1 MPQIRE
7 QLILEDRFT
16 QPFTEFIQLAQRA
29 ASSMDM
35 LQGSLS
41 NIETATAR
49 TALATESLGTSFSRS
64 TASGASTSTAV
75 DGLTRRLLGLASA
88 YAGLQTVSGLV
99 NLSDTFTQ
107 TTARL
112 DLMNDGL
119 QTTQELTRMI
129 YQSAQASRGSFT
141 ETANMVAK
149 LGTLA
154 GNAFDNTQEIVAF
167 AEQLNKQMAISGTTA
182 QEGSAAMLQL
192 TQAMSSGVLRGEE
205 LNSVME
211 QTPMIANTIA
221 EYLGVSTGKMRE
233 MAAEGQITA
242 EVVKNA
248 MFWAADET
256 NAKFEEMPMT
266 WAQVWQSFKNTATMA
281 LQPVLNAINWLA
293 NNIQIIAPIVLG
305 LAAAFGIFLI
315 AANWIQICAAVT
327 NFLTAAQAMLGA
339 VMATVW
345 GPIVIMIVLVIA
357 AIYAVVAAINML
369 TGSTIS
375 ATGLITG
382 AIAAALAFVG
392 NIFVAAFN
400 LIMDGLVFV
409 VNGFIGVANIIATVF
424 SNPARA
430 AVGIIHGMA
439 DAILSILEG
448 IASAIDTLFGS
459 NLAGAVSGWR
469 SKLSGWVNEKWGD
482 LDVVIEPFDAESLH
496 MDRFNYGEAFDAGY
510 DWGSNLN
517 FGGLLGGGDMPSVSV
532 PEVSAPGA
540 AIPSDLLGDIGKS
553 SGTTAD
559 NTGALKKSVDMTN
572 EDLQMLVDL
581 AERQYV
587 AQVNLTSQT
596 PVINVTGQNTGN
608 TAADRTALA
617 DAIKTVLLE
626 QRASGTYR
634 AYARV

>member
-7 QLILEDRFT
+7 QLILEDHFT
-16 QPFTEFIQLAQRA
+16 QSFTEFIQFAQRA
-29 ASSMDM
+29 ASSMDT

-49 TALATESLGTSFSRS
+49 TALATENLGTSFSRS
-64 TASGASTSTAV
+64 TASSASASTAV

-88 YAGLQTVSGLV
+88 YVGIQTVSGLV

-119 QTTQELTRMI
+119 QTTQELTQMI

-141 ETANMVAK
+141 ETANMVAQ

-167 AEQLNKQMAISGTTA
+167 AEQLNKQMAISGTSA

-205 LNSVME
+205 LNSGME
-211 QTPMIANTIA
+211 RTPMIANTSA
-221 EYLGVSTGKMRE
+221 EDLGVSTGKRRE

-266 WAQVWQSFKNTATMA
+266 WAQVWQSFQNTATMA

-305 LAAAFGIFLI
+305 LATAFGVFLI

-327 NFLTAAQAMLGA
+327 NFLTTAQAMLGV

-345 GPIVIMIVLVIA
+345 GPIVIVIVLVIA
-357 AIYAVVAAINML
+357 AIYAVVAAINKL

-382 AIAAALAFVG
+382 AIAVALAFIG

-409 VNGFIGVANIIATVF
+409 VNAFIGVANIIATVF

-496 MDRFNYGEAFDAGY
+496 MDRLNYGDAFNSGY
-510 DWGSNLN
+510 DWGSNLS
-517 FGGLLGGGDMPSVSV
+517 FGGLPSGGNMPSVSI
-532 PEVSAPGA
+532 PA
-540 AIPSDLLGDIGKS
+540 AADPSSLLGDIGKS
-553 SGTTAD
+553 SGKTAD

>member
-7 QLILEDRFT
+7 QLILEDHFT
-16 QPFTEFIQLAQRA
+16 QSFTEFIQFAQRA
-29 ASSMDM
+29 ASSMDT

-49 TALATESLGTSFSRS
+49 TALATENLGTSFSRS
-64 TASGASTSTAV
+64 TASSASTSAAV

-88 YAGLQTVSGLV
+88 YVGIQTVSGLV

-119 QTTQELTRMI
+119 QTTQELTQMI

-141 ETANMVAK
+141 ETANMVAQ

-167 AEQLNKQMAISGTTA
+167 AEQLNKQMAISGTSA

-192 TQAMSSGVLRGEE
+192 TQAMASGVLRGEE

-221 EYLGVSTGKMRE
+221 EYLGVSTGKLRE
-233 MAAEGQITA
+233 MATEGQITA

-266 WAQVWQSFKNTATMA
+266 WAQVWQSFQNTAMMVF
-281 LQPVLNAINWLA
+281 QPVLNAINAIA
-293 NNIQIIAPIVLG
+293 NNISWLG
-305 LAAAFGIFLI
+305 PLVAGLGVAFGIFLI
-315 AANWIQICAAVT
+315 AANWIKICSAVSAAFGAIQTAVAAVT
-327 NFLTAAQAMLGA
+327 ATA
-339 VMATVW
+339 W
-345 GPIVIMIVLVIA
+345 GWPLIIIA
-357 AIYAVVAAINML
+357 ALIGIFFAAVAAVNYFS
-369 TGSTIS
+369 GSS
-375 ATGLITG
+375 
-382 AIAAALAFVG
+382 V
-392 NIFVAAFN
+392 
-400 LIMDGLVFV
+400 
-409 VNGFIGVANIIATVF
+409 
-424 SNPARA
+424 S
-430 AVGIIHGMA
+430 AVGIVTGIFSALVSFLYNTVIVNLWNLFAMFANFIANVFRDPIGAIKVLFLDMA
-439 DAILSILEG
+439 TTVLGYISNIAHAIENLLNAIPGVEVSITGKLDSWLNNVKTAAANARSESEFVEYFKPLEYKDLTQSFTSG
-448 IASAIDTLFGS
+448 YESGANFSNSVKDFFG
-459 NLAGAVSGWR
+459 V
-469 SKLSGWVNEKWGD
+469 
-482 LDVVIEPFDAESLH
+482 
-496 MDRFNYGEAFDAGY
+496 
-510 DWGSNLN
+510 
-517 FGGLLGGGDMPSVSV
+517 GGGDMPSVSI
-532 PEVSAPGA
+532 PA
-540 AIPSDLLGDIGKS
+540 AADPSSLLGDIGKS
-553 SGTTAD
+553 SGKTAD

-634 AYARV
+634 AYARI

>member
-7 QLILEDRFT
+7 QLILEDHFT
-16 QPFTEFIQLAQRA
+16 QSFTEFIQFAQRA
-29 ASSMDM
+29 ASSMDT

-49 TALATESLGTSFSRS
+49 TALATENLGTSFSRS
-64 TASGASTSTAV
+64 TASSASTSTAV

-88 YAGLQTVSGLV
+88 YVGIQTVSGLV

-119 QTTQELTRMI
+119 QTTQELTQMI

-167 AEQLNKQMAISGTTA
+167 AEQLNKQMAISGTSA

-266 WAQVWQSFKNTATMA
+266 WAQVWQSFQNTATMA

-305 LAAAFGIFLI
+305 LATAFGVFLI
-315 AANWIQICAAVT
+315 AANWIRICAAVT
-327 NFLTAAQAMLGA
+327 SFLTTAQAMLGA

-345 GPIVIMIVLVIA
+345 GPIVIVIVLVIA

-375 ATGLITG
+375 ATGLIAG
-382 AIAAALAFVG
+382 AIAAALAFIG

-469 SKLSGWVNEKWGD
+469 STLSGWVNEKWGD

-496 MDRFNYGEAFDAGY
+496 MDRFNYGDAFSAGY
-510 DWGSNLN
+510 DWGSNLS
-517 FGGLLGGGDMPSVSV
+517 FGGLPSGGGMPSVSI
-532 PEVSAPGA
+532 PA
-540 AIPSDLLGDIGKS
+540 AADPSSLLGDIGKS
-553 SGTTAD
+553 SGKTAD

>member
-7 QLILEDRFT
+7 QLILEDHFT
-16 QPFTEFIQLAQRA
+16 QSFTEFIQFAQRA
-29 ASSMDM
+29 ASSMDT

-49 TALATESLGTSFSRS
+49 TALATENLGTSFSRS
-64 TASGASTSTAV
+64 TASSASASTAV

-88 YAGLQTVSGLV
+88 YVGIQTVSGLV

-119 QTTQELTRMI
+119 QTTQELTQMI

-141 ETANMVAK
+141 ETANMVAQ

-167 AEQLNKQMAISGTTA
+167 AEQLNKQMAISGTSA

-221 EYLGVSTGKMRE
+221 EYLGVSTGKLRE

-266 WAQVWQSFKNTATMA
+266 WAQVWQSFQNTATMA

-305 LAAAFGIFLI
+305 LATAFGVFLI

-327 NFLTAAQAMLGA
+327 NFLTTAQAMLGV

-345 GPIVIMIVLVIA
+345 GPIVIVIVLVIA
-357 AIYAVVAAINML
+357 AIYAVVAAINKL

-382 AIAAALAFVG
+382 AIAVALAFIG

-409 VNGFIGVANIIATVF
+409 VNAFIGVANIIATVF

-496 MDRFNYGEAFDAGY
+496 MDRLNYGDAFNSGY
-510 DWGSNLN
+510 DWGSNLS
-517 FGGLLGGGDMPSVSV
+517 FGGLPSGGNMPSVSI
-532 PEVSAPGA
+532 PA
-540 AIPSDLLGDIGKS
+540 AADPSSLLGDIGKS
-553 SGTTAD
+553 SGKTAD

>member
-7 QLILEDRFT
+7 QLILEDQFS

-49 TALATESLGTSFSRS
+49 TALATENLGTSFSRS
-64 TASGASTSTAV
+64 TASSASTITAV

-88 YAGLQTVSGLV
+88 YVGIQTVSGLV

-119 QTTQELTRMI
+119 QTTQELTQMI

-141 ETANMVAK
+141 STANMVAK

-154 GNAFDNTQEIVAF
+154 GNAFKNTQEIVAF
-167 AEQLNKQMAISGTTA
+167 AEQLNKQMAISGTLA

-266 WAQVWQSFKNTATMA
+266 WAQVWQSFQNTATMA

-305 LAAAFGIFLI
+305 LATAFGVFLI

-327 NFLTAAQAMLGA
+327 NFLTTAQAMLGA

-345 GPIVIMIVLVIA
+345 GPIVIVIVLVIA

-382 AIAAALAFVG
+382 AIAAALAFIG

-400 LIMDGLVFV
+400 LIIDGLVFV

-469 SKLSGWVNEKWGD
+469 STLSGWVNEKWGD

-496 MDRFNYGEAFDAGY
+496 MDRFNYGDAFSAGY
-510 DWGSNLN
+510 DWGSNLS
-517 FGGLLGGGDMPSVSV
+517 FGGLPSGGGMPSVSI
-532 PEVSAPGA
+532 PA
-540 AIPSDLLGDIGKS
+540 AADPSSLLGDIGKS
-553 SGTTAD
+553 SGKTAD

>member
-7 QLILEDRFT
+7 QLILEDHFT
-16 QPFTEFIQLAQRA
+16 QSFTEFIQFAQRA
-29 ASSMDM
+29 ASSMDT

-49 TALATESLGTSFSRS
+49 TALATENLGTSFSRS
-64 TASGASTSTAV
+64 TASSASTSTAV

-88 YAGLQTVSGLV
+88 YVGIQTVSGLV

-119 QTTQELTRMI
+119 QTTQELTQMI

-141 ETANMVAK
+141 ETANMVAQ

-167 AEQLNKQMAISGTTA
+167 AEQLNKQMAISGTSA

-266 WAQVWQSFKNTATMA
+266 WAQVWQSFQNTATMA

-293 NNIQIIAPIVLG
+293 NNIQIIAPIVVG
-305 LAAAFGIFLI
+305 LATAFGVFLI

-327 NFLTAAQAMLGA
+327 NFLTTAQAMLGA

-345 GPIVIMIVLVIA
+345 GPIVIVIVLVIA

-382 AIAAALAFVG
+382 AIAAALAFIG

-459 NLAGAVSGWR
+459 NLAGAVSSWR

-496 MDRFNYGEAFDAGY
+496 MDRFNYGDAFSAGY
-510 DWGSNLN
+510 DWGSNLR
-517 FGGLLGGGDMPSVSV
+517 FGGLPSGGDMPSVSI
-532 PEVSAPGA
+532 PA
-540 AIPSDLLGDIGKS
+540 AADPSSLLGDIGKS
-553 SGTTAD
+553 SGKTAD

>member
-7 QLILEDRFT
+7 QLILEDHFT
-16 QPFTEFIQLAQRA
+16 QSFTEFIQFAQRA
-29 ASSMDM
+29 ASSMDT

-49 TALATESLGTSFSRS
+49 TALATENLGTSFSRS
-64 TASGASTSTAV
+64 TAASASTSTAV

-88 YAGLQTVSGLV
+88 YVGIQTVSGLV

-119 QTTQELTRMI
+119 QTTQELTQMI

-167 AEQLNKQMAISGTTA
+167 AEQLNKQMAISGTSA

-305 LAAAFGIFLI
+305 LATAFGIFLI

-327 NFLTAAQAMLGA
+327 NLLTTAQAMLGA

-345 GPIVIMIVLVIA
+345 GPIVIVIVLVVA

-382 AIAAALAFVG
+382 TIAAALAFIG

-400 LIMDGLVFV
+400 LIMDGLVFI

-459 NLAGAVSGWR
+459 NLAGAVSSWR

-496 MDRFNYGEAFDAGY
+496 MDRFNYGDAFSAGY
-510 DWGSNLN
+510 DWGSGLS
-517 FGGLLGGGDMPSVSV
+517 FDGLLGGGSMPSVSV
-532 PEVSAPGA
+532 PA
-540 AIPSDLLGDIGKS
+540 AADPSSLLGDIGKS
-553 SGTTAD
+553 SGKTAD

>member
-7 QLILEDRFT
+7 QLILEDHFT
-16 QPFTEFIQLAQRA
+16 QSFTEFIQFAQRA
-29 ASSMDM
+29 ASSMDT
-35 LQGSLS
+35 LQGPLS

-49 TALATESLGTSFSRS
+49 TALATENLGTSFSRS
-64 TASGASTSTAV
+64 TASSASASTAV

-88 YAGLQTVSGLV
+88 YVGIQTVSGLV

-119 QTTQELTRMI
+119 QTTQELTQMI

-141 ETANMVAK
+141 ETANMVAQ

-167 AEQLNKQMAISGTTA
+167 AEQLNKQMAISGTSA

-192 TQAMSSGVLRGEE
+192 TQAMASGVLRGEE

-221 EYLGVSTGKMRE
+221 EYLGVSTGKLRE

-266 WAQVWQSFKNTATMA
+266 WAQVWQSFQNTATMA

-305 LAAAFGIFLI
+305 LATAFGVFLI

-327 NFLTAAQAMLGA
+327 NFLTTAQAMLGA

-345 GPIVIMIVLVIA
+345 GPIVIVIVLVIA

-382 AIAAALAFVG
+382 AIAVALAFIG

-459 NLAGAVSGWR
+459 NLAGAVSSWR

-482 LDVVIEPFDAESLH
+482 LDVVIEPIDAESLH
-496 MDRFNYGEAFDAGY
+496 MDRFNYGDAFSAGY
-510 DWGSNLN
+510 DWGSNLS
-517 FGGLLGGGDMPSVSV
+517 FGGLPSGGDMPSVSI
-532 PEVSAPGA
+532 PTA
-540 AIPSDLLGDIGKS
+540 ADPSSLLGDIGKS
-553 SGTTAD
+553 SGKTAD

>member
-7 QLILEDRFT
+7 QLILEDHFT
-16 QPFTEFIQLAQRA
+16 QSFTEFIQFAQRA
-29 ASSMDM
+29 ASSMDT

-64 TASGASTSTAV
+64 TASSASTSTAV

-88 YAGLQTVSGLV
+88 YVGIQTVSGLV

-119 QTTQELTRMI
+119 QTTQELTQMI

-167 AEQLNKQMAISGTTA
+167 AEQLNKQMAISGTSA

-192 TQAMSSGVLRGEE
+192 TQAMSSGVLCGEE

-266 WAQVWQSFKNTATMA
+266 WAQVWQSFQNTATMA

-305 LAAAFGIFLI
+305 LATAFGVFLI

-327 NFLTAAQAMLGA
+327 NFLTTAQAMLGA

-345 GPIVIMIVLVIA
+345 GPIVIVIVLVIA

-382 AIAAALAFVG
+382 AIAAALAFIG

-400 LIMDGLVFV
+400 LIVDGLVFV

-496 MDRFNYGEAFDAGY
+496 MDRFNYGDAFSAGY
-510 DWGSNLN
+510 DWGSNLS
-517 FGGLLGGGDMPSVSV
+517 FGGLPSGGDMPSV
-532 PEVSAPGA
+532 
-540 AIPSDLLGDIGKS
+540 AIPAAADPSSLLGDIGKS
-553 SGTTAD
+553 SGKTAD

>member
-7 QLILEDRFT
+7 QLILEDQFT

-29 ASSMDM
+29 ASSIDM

-49 TALATESLGTSFSRS
+49 TALATENLGTSFSRS
-64 TASGASTSTAV
+64 TASSASTSTAV

-88 YAGLQTVSGLV
+88 YVGIQTVSGLV

-119 QTTQELTRMI
+119 QTTQELTQMI

-167 AEQLNKQMAISGTTA
+167 AEQLNKQMAISGTSA

-266 WAQVWQSFKNTATMA
+266 WAQVWQSFQNTATMA

-305 LAAAFGIFLI
+305 LATAFGVFLI
-315 AANWIQICAAVT
+315 AANWIRICAAVT
-327 NFLTAAQAMLGA
+327 SFLTTAQAMLGA

-345 GPIVIMIVLVIA
+345 GPIVIVIVLVIA

-382 AIAAALAFVG
+382 AISVALAFIG

-459 NLAGAVSGWR
+459 NLAGAVSSWR
-469 SKLSGWVNEKWGD
+469 GKLSGWVNEKWGD

-496 MDRFNYGEAFDAGY
+496 MDRFNYGDAFDSGY
-510 DWGSNLN
+510 DWGSNLS
-517 FGGLLGGGDMPSVSV
+517 FGGLPSGGNMPSVSI
-532 PEVSAPGA
+532 PA
-540 AIPSDLLGDIGKS
+540 AADPSSLLGDIGKS
-553 SGTTAD
+553 SGKTAD